1 MHKAGVAAEL
11 GMCPALSGSPGQSQP
26 LQVGFPK
33 VGAFCALCSPAGNR
47 VCLCCLSPPE
57 LSGGSVTCPP
67 LTSASIWDETA
78 SFLLLQAALPRPFCC
93 LRSCSSPHTW
103 LESGRSESKQSSA
116 PSSGSCRAPSPPLC
130 PGSAQGMPL
139 SPLPLC
145 WAGPRCGSGGFTFLW
160 EISQNKRYFTL
171 FLGGKKPTFSSVCSW
186 NSMEQN
192 LCVIYEITGA
202 GLPAHEAAQ
211 ELDLMNNSSYS

>member
-11 GMCPALSGSPGQSQP
+11 GTCPALSGSPGQSQP

-47 VCLCCLSPPE
+47 VCLCSLSPPE

-139 SPLPLC
+139 SPLLLC

-171 FLGGKKPTFSSVCSW
+171 FFLGGKTHIFF
-186 NSMEQN
+186 
-192 LCVIYEITGA
+192 CV
-202 GLPAHEAAQ
+202 
-211 ELDLMNNSSYS
+211 